1 MEKVVEKSG
10 PTLEQELKKV
20 FGMKSETSLGGS
32 RIENL
37 GKYFLDKHT
46 GQVSLVTYH
55 RGDPVRW
62 NVLRE
67 NVPED
72 YQLVRYGDHDDNI
85 LLINLNLRDSIDNL
99 TNKEM
104 ILTTTQ
110 SVEGRN
116 IIGCRR
122 GN

>member
-1 MEKVVEKSG
+1 
-10 PTLEQELKKV
+10 
-20 FGMKSETSLGGS
+20 MKDFIAIDFETANECPSSS

-72 YQLVRYGDHDDNI
+72 
-85 LLINLNLRDSIDNL
+85 
-99 TNKEM
+99 
-104 ILTTTQ
+104 
-110 SVEGRN
+110 
-116 IIGCRR
+116 
-122 GN
+122 